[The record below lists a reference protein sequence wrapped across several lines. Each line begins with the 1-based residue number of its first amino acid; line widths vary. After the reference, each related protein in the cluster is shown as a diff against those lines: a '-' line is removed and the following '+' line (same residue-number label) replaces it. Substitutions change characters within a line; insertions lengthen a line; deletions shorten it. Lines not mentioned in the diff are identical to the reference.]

1 MTREDDSNAQYSDTT
16 RAVLDLAL
24 DRLATQLPD
33 GATRRL
39 RALVE
44 ERRLADADAVLAA
57 LNEAKDVTVAKD
69 QVPHNPSGSRD
80 S

>member
-1 MTREDDSNAQYSDTT
+1 MTKEDESKAQYSDTT

-24 DRLATQLPD
+24 DRLATQLPG

-39 RALVE
+39 RALTE
-44 ERRLADADAVLAA
+44 AHRLADADAVLAA
-57 LNEAKDVTVAKD
+57 VNELEDAIDAKD